1 MKKLILALLLG
12 TCFITSCTKEETF
25 YVYHSNVK
33 SYYIDVRANHWVDDP
48 GLTYIYASFNMPEI
62 TNKVIEDGI
71 VVAYFIDNSG
81 RDNMLPYLL
90 PYFDQNINDYYYENV
105 RFDISRGEITFI
117 IEDSDFKHANIPN
130 LMKFKVS
137 IVE

>member
-1 MKKLILALLLG
+1 
-12 TCFITSCTKEETF
+12 
-25 YVYHSNVK
+25 
-33 SYYIDVRANHWVDDP
+33 
-48 GLTYIYASFNMPEI
+48 MPEI
-62 TNKVIEDGI
+62 TNKVIENGI

-117 IEDSDFKHANIPN
+117 IEDSDFEHANIPN